1 MSNIYEP
8 TITFDPP
15 SNDNE
20 SEDILSL
27 NKIDLK
33 SLGIP
38 EHLLTNN
45 EPTLKIGPARST
57 TLHQELTDKG
67 WYLKKSN
74 NSYYGRIQGN
84 KKRYEGCL
92 YYIGG
97 GRYDLYIR
105 HPPQAF
111 MRGKHSMC
119 MKRIHGGWVGVHF
132 AKGESPLEKIF
143 TVQELIRERGG

>member
-105 HPPQAF
+105 PNLILL
-111 MRGKHSMC
+111 KHQLRFSKLC
-119 MKRIHGGWVGVHF
+119 LNVGYKLLIIF
-132 AKGESPLEKIF
+132 QLE
-143 TVQELIRERGG
+143 VELCVA